1 MKSLKSVFILLVV
14 FLLASFNVMA
24 SAGGGMEGKP
34 DNSYVTVPDGTC
46 ITISVEGIDLEK
58 CTLSPSSPQSGLQSW
73 ICPPP
78 EVGDE
83 PVVVCSD
90 VKVEDEEEDK

>member
-1 MKSLKSVFILLVV
+1 MKKELKYGFILAVVFI
-14 FLLASFNVMA
+14 LASFNVLA

-34 DNSYVTVPDGTC
+34 DNSYITVTDGAC

-78 EVGDE
+78 APGDE
-83 PVVVCSD
+83 QVVVCSD
-90 VKVEDEEEDK
+90 VKVEDEDK